1 MNKFSIIFK
10 HELRLHLSD
19 KLKALNTALFFII
32 VVMVINFTGHNQIS
46 LETSGTAAL
55 VLSIF
60 LTQSFLHDDVT
71 DGSMKILLLTDIPTE
86 YVIAAKLFAGYLSTV
101 FPLTLIYLCTV
112 AADSSMD
119 HVIRMAPVA
128 VFALFIYINIRLA
141 EGISAVSGISGG
153 SAMPG
158 IIISAPLCV
167 PAIIALSAAGGDV
180 DSYFFLQI
188 SGLLAISAI
197 ASMYALTKI
206 LR

>member
-1 MNKFSIIFK
+1 MNKS
-10 HELRLHLSD
+10 
-19 KLKALNTALFFII
+19 
-32 VVMVINFTGHNQIS
+32 
-46 LETSGTAAL
+46 
-55 VLSIF
+55 
-60 LTQSFLHDDVT
+60 
-71 DGSMKILLLTDIPTE
+71 
-86 YVIAAKLFAGYLSTV
+86 
-101 FPLTLIYLCTV
+101 
-112 AADSSMD
+112 
-119 HVIRMAPVA
+119 
-128 VFALFIYINIRLA
+128 FALFIYINIRLA